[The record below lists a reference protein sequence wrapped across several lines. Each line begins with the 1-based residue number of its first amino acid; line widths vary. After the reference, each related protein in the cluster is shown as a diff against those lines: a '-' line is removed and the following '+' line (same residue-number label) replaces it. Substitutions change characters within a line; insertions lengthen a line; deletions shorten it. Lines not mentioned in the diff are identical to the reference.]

1 MEAETRMRTVSIAL
15 FILQIFS
22 TNAGSQSA
30 PPKTTAELAKYMGPD
45 RERLLYEGAK
55 KEGKVVWY
63 TSLTVYK
70 EVARFF
76 EARYPGVAVEVY
88 RAPAMNLVSRILS
101 ETQARR
107 FIFDAIETTPGSL
120 MLVRDNKL
128 LLPYNSPHL
137 ADYPEGSK
145 DKAPGGLFY
154 TTVDRESYA
163 GIGYNKNAIPSAS
176 VPKNFDDLLRPALKG
191 KMGIS
196 GEEIGTRVIGAM
208 LKEKGEG
215 FVKKLA
221 AQEIRHYALPA
232 LGLNELVVSGEVPL
246 TFTAVD
252 SNVRL
257 AAGRGAPVAWLP
269 GDLVPANAGSLAAS
283 LNTQHPHATLLF
295 IDLVIGPE
303 GQKLLSEKF
312 GYGSPRKEY
321 GFKRWY
327 PEQGLSSYEYAQTI
341 ERWNK
346 VLLQIAR
353 K

>member
-1 MEAETRMRTVSIAL
+1 MTTSILAVIISASL
-15 FILQIFS
+15 F
-22 TNAGSQSA
+22 GSAWCQPS
-30 PPKTTAELAKYMGPD
+30 PPKNAAELARYLGTD

-55 KEGKVVWY
+55 KEGKLVWY

-70 EVARFF
+70 EMAKFF
-76 EARYPGVAVEVY
+76 ETKYPGVTVELY
-88 RAPAMNLVSRILS
+88 RAPAVNLASRILS
-101 ETQARR
+101 EAQAKRY
-107 FIFDAIETTPGSL
+107 IVDAIETTPGSL

-145 DKAPGGLFY
+145 EKAPGGLFF

-163 GIGYNKNAIPSAS
+163 GIGYNKNGIPSAD
-176 VPKNFDDLLRPALKG
+176 VPKNFDDLLKPALKG
-191 KMGIS
+191 KIGIS
-196 GEEIGTRVIGAM
+196 NEEIGTRVIGAM
-208 LKEKGEG
+208 LKEKGDG

-221 AQEIRHYALPA
+221 SQDIKQYALPA

-257 AAGRGAPVAWLP
+257 AAARGAPVAWLP
-269 GDLVPANAGSLAAS
+269 GDLVPTNAGSLAAF
-283 LNTQHPHATLLF
+283 LHTQHPHAALLF
-295 IDLVIGPE
+295 IDFMIGPE
-303 GQKLLSEKF
+303 GQKLFAEKY

-327 PEQGLSSYEYAQTI
+327 PEQGLSTYEYANTI

-346 VLLQIAR
+346 ILLQISR

>member
-1 MEAETRMRTVSIAL
+1 MRIL
-15 FILQIFS
+15 FLVISFFLLIS
-22 TNAGSQSA
+22 TTSWSQSA
-30 PPKTTAELAKYMGPD
+30 PPKTAVDLAKYMAPD
-45 RERLLYEGAK
+45 RERVFYEGAK

-70 EVARFF
+70 EVAKAF
-76 EARYPGVAVEVY
+76 EAKYPGVTVEVY
-88 RAPAMNLVSRILS
+88 RAPAMNLVSRILG

-107 FIFDAIETTPGSL
+107 YIADAIETTPGSL

-137 ADYPEGSK
+137 GDYPEGSK
-145 DKAPGGLFY
+145 DKAPGGLVF

-163 GIGYNKNAIPSAS
+163 GIGYNKSVIPPVS
-176 VPKNFDDLLRPALKG
+176 VPKNFEDLLNPALKG
-191 KMGIS
+191 KIGIS
-196 GEEIGTRVIGAM
+196 AEEIGTRVVGAM
-208 LKEKGEG
+208 LKAKGET
-215 FVKKLA
+215 FVRKLA
-221 AQEIRHYALPA
+221 SQDIKQYALPA
-232 LGLNELVVSGEVPL
+232 LGLNELLASGEVPL

-257 AAGRGAPVAWLP
+257 AASRGAPVVWIP
-269 GDLVPANAGSLAAS
+269 GDLVPTNAGSLAA
-283 LNTQHPHATLLF
+283 LLHTQRPHAALLF
-295 IDLVIGPE
+295 IDFVIGPE

-327 PEQGLSSYEYAQTI
+327 PEQGLSTYEYVETI
-341 ERWNK
+341 EKWNK
-346 VLLQIAR
+346 LLVQIAR

>member
-1 MEAETRMRTVSIAL
+1 MKTSMLV
-15 FILQIFS
+15 ILIS
-22 TNAGSQSA
+22 AGLLGTAWCQTA
-30 PPKTTAELAKYMGPD
+30 QPKTAAELAKYLGSD

-55 KEGKVVWY
+55 KEGKIVWY

-70 EVARFF
+70 EMAKFF
-76 EARYPGVAVEVY
+76 EAKYPGVSVELY
-88 RAPAMNLVSRILS
+88 RAPAVNLASRILS
-101 ETQARR
+101 EAQAKRY
-107 FIFDAIETTPGSL
+107 IVDAIETTPGSL

-128 LLPYNSPHL
+128 LLPYTSPHL

-145 DKAPGGLFY
+145 DKASGGLFY

-163 GIGYNKNAIPSAS
+163 GIGYNKNAIAGAD
-176 VPKNFDDLLRPALKG
+176 VPKNFDDLLKPALKG

-196 GEEIGTRVIGAM
+196 NEEIGTRVVGAM
-208 LKEKGEG
+208 LKEKGDG
-215 FVKKLA
+215 FVRKLA
-221 AQEIRHYALPA
+221 GQDIKQYALPA
-232 LGLNELVVSGEVPL
+232 LGLNELVVSGEVPV

-257 AAGRGAPVAWLP
+257 AAARGAPVAWLP
-269 GDLVPANAGSLAAS
+269 GDLVPTNAGSLAAF
-283 LNTQHPHATLLF
+283 LHTQHPHAALLF
-295 IDLVIGPE
+295 IDFMIGPE
-303 GQKLLSEKF
+303 GQKLFAEKY

-327 PEQGLSSYEYAQTI
+327 PEQGLSTYEYANTI

-346 VLLQIAR
+346 ILLQISR

>member
-1 MEAETRMRTVSIAL
+1 MKVIFTAI
-15 FILQIFS
+15 FIYQILATS
-22 TNAGSQSA
+22 VWSQTA
-30 PPKTTAELAKYMGPD
+30 PPKTAVDLAKYMGMD
-45 RERLLYEGAK
+45 RERILYDGAK

-70 EVARFF
+70 EVAKAF
-76 EARYPGVAVEVY
+76 ETKYPGVAVEVY

-101 ETQARR
+101 ETQSRR
-107 FIFDAIETTPGSL
+107 YIVDAIETTPGSL

-137 ADYPEGSK
+137 AEYPDGSK
-145 DKAPGGLFY
+145 DKAPGGLFF

-163 GIGYNKNAIPSAS
+163 GIGYNKNVIPSGS
-176 VPKNFDDLLRPALKG
+176 VPKNFDELLKPALKG
-191 KMGIS
+191 KIGVS
-196 GEEIGTRVIGAM
+196 GEEIGTRMIGAM

-221 AQEIRHYALPA
+221 TQDIKHYALPA

-257 AAGRGAPVAWLP
+257 AAARGAPVAWLP
-269 GDLVPANAGSLAAS
+269 GDLVPTNAGSLAAL

-295 IDLVIGPE
+295 IDFVIGPE

-327 PEQGLSSYEYAQTI
+327 PEQGLSSYEYAQTL
-341 ERWNK
+341 ERWNRL
-346 VLLQIAR
+346 LLQITR

>member
-1 MEAETRMRTVSIAL
+1 MRPVFIAFL
-15 FILQIFS
+15 VVQILS
-22 TNAGSQSA
+22 TAAWSQSA
-30 PPKTTAELAKYMGPD
+30 PPKTAAELAKYMGAD

-70 EVARFF
+70 EVAKFF
-76 EARYPGVAVEVY
+76 EAKYPGVTVEVY
-88 RAPAMNLVSRILS
+88 RAPAVNLVSRLLS
-101 ETQARR
+101 EAQTRR
-107 FIFDAIETTPGSL
+107 YIADAIETTPGSL

-163 GIGYNKNAIPSAS
+163 GIGYNKNAIPSGS
-176 VPKNFDDLLRPALKG
+176 VPKSFDDLLKPALKG
-191 KMGIS
+191 KIGIS

-215 FVKKLA
+215 FVRKLA
-221 AQEIRHYALPA
+221 AQDIKHYALPA
-232 LGLNELVVSGEVPL
+232 LGLNELLVSGEVPL
-246 TFTAVD
+246 TFTSVD
-252 SNVRL
+252 SNVRV
-257 AAGRGAPVAWLP
+257 AAARGAPVAWLP
-269 GDLVPANAGSLAAS
+269 GDLVPTNAGSLAAF
-283 LNTQHPHATLLF
+283 LHTQRPHATLLF

-303 GQKLLSEKF
+303 GQKLLSDKF
-312 GYGSPRKEY
+312 GYGSPRKDY

-346 VLLQIAR
+346 LLLQIAR

>member
-1 MEAETRMRTVSIAL
+1 MRAL
-15 FILQIFS
+15 FIAILICHILA
-22 TNAGSQSA
+22 THVGSQST
-30 PPKTTAELAKYMGPD
+30 PPKTAAELAKYLGAD
-45 RERLLYEGAK
+45 RERVLYEGAK

-70 EVARFF
+70 EVAKFF
-76 EARYPGVAVEVY
+76 EAKYPGVAVEVY
-88 RAPAMNLVSRILS
+88 RAPAMNLVSRILG

-107 FIFDAIETTPGSL
+107 FIFDTIETTPGSL

-145 DKAPGGLFY
+145 DKAPGGLFF

-163 GIGYNKNAIPSAS
+163 GIGYNRNAIPSAS
-176 VPKNFDDLLRPALKG
+176 VPKNFEDLLRPALKG
-191 KMGIS
+191 KIGIS

-208 LKEKGEG
+208 LKVKGES

-221 AQEIRHYALPA
+221 AQDIKHYALPA

-257 AAGRGAPVAWLP
+257 AAARGAPVTWLP
-269 GDLVPANAGSLAAS
+269 GDLVPTNAGSLAAS
-283 LNTQHPHATLLF
+283 LNTQRPHATLLF
-295 IDLVIGPE
+295 IDLLIGPE

-327 PEQGLSSYEYAQTI
+327 PEQGLSTYEYAQTI

-346 VLLQIAR
+346 LLLQVAR

>member
-1 MEAETRMRTVSIAL
+1 MTTSLLAILIVASLLESAWCQTGQPRTA
-15 FILQIFS
+15 
-22 TNAGSQSA
+22 
-30 PPKTTAELAKYMGPD
+30 AELAKYLGAD

-55 KEGKVVWY
+55 KEGKLVWY
-63 TSLTVYK
+63 TSLTIYK
-70 EVARFF
+70 EMAKFF
-76 EARYPGVAVEVY
+76 ETKYPGVTVDLY
-88 RAPAMNLVSRILS
+88 RAPAVNLASRILS
-101 ETQARR
+101 EAQAKRY
-107 FIFDAIETTPGSL
+107 IVDAIETTPGSL

-145 DKAPGGLFY
+145 DKAPGGLFF

-163 GIGYNKNAIPSAS
+163 GIGYNKSAIPSAD
-176 VPKNFDDLLRPALKG
+176 VPKNFDDLLKPALKG
-191 KMGIS
+191 KIGIS
-196 GEEIGTRVIGAM
+196 NEEIGTRVIGAM
-208 LKEKGEG
+208 LKEKGDG

-221 AQEIRHYALPA
+221 SQDIKQYALPA

-257 AAGRGAPVAWLP
+257 AAARGAPVAWLP
-269 GDLVPANAGSLAAS
+269 GDLVPTNAGSLAAF
-283 LNTQHPHATLLF
+283 LHTQHPHAALLF
-295 IDLVIGPE
+295 IDFMIGPE
-303 GQKLLSEKF
+303 GQKLFAEKY

-327 PEQGLSSYEYAQTI
+327 PEQGLSTYEYANTI

-346 VLLQIAR
+346 ILLQISR

>member
-1 MEAETRMRTVSIAL
+1 MRSVFLAL
-15 FILQIFS
+15 FIFQIFS
-22 TNAGSQSA
+22 TAAWSQST
-30 PPKTTAELAKYMGPD
+30 PPKTAAELARYMGAD

-70 EVARFF
+70 EVAKFF
-76 EARYPGVAVEVY
+76 EAKYPGVTVEVY
-88 RAPAMNLVSRILS
+88 RAPAVNLVSRVLS
-101 ETQARR
+101 EAQTRR
-107 FIFDAIETTPGSL
+107 YIADAIETTPGSL

-163 GIGYNKNAIPSAS
+163 GIGYNKNAIPSGS
-176 VPKNFDDLLRPALKG
+176 VPKSFDDLLKPALKG
-191 KMGIS
+191 KIGIS

-215 FVKKLA
+215 FVRKLA
-221 AQEIRHYALPA
+221 SQEIKHYALPA
-232 LGLNELVVSGEVPL
+232 LGLNELLVSGEVPL
-246 TFTAVD
+246 TFTSVD
-252 SNVRL
+252 SNVRV
-257 AAGRGAPVAWLP
+257 AAARGAPVAWLP
-269 GDLVPANAGSLAAS
+269 GDLVPTNAGSLAAL
-283 LNTQHPHATLLF
+283 LNTQRPHATLLF

-303 GQKLLSEKF
+303 GQKLLSDKF
-312 GYGSPRKEY
+312 GYGSPRKDY

-346 VLLQIAR
+346 LLLQISR

>member
-1 MEAETRMRTVSIAL
+1 MKASILAILVSAAL
-15 FILQIFS
+15 L
-22 TNAGSQSA
+22 GSAWCQT
-30 PPKTTAELAKYMGPD
+30 PQPKTASELAKYLGPD

-55 KEGKVVWY
+55 KESKLVWY
-63 TSLTVYK
+63 TSLTIYK
-70 EVARFF
+70 ELAKFF
-76 EARYPGVAVEVY
+76 EVKYPGISVELY
-88 RAPAMNLVSRILS
+88 RAPAVNLASRILS
-101 ETQARR
+101 EAQARR
-107 FIFDAIETTPGSL
+107 YIVDVIETTPGSL

-145 DKAPGGLFY
+145 DKAPAGLFY

-163 GIGYNKNAIPSAS
+163 GIGYNRNAISSAD

-191 KMGIS
+191 KIGIS
-196 GEEIGTRVIGAM
+196 NEEIGTRVIGAI
-208 LKEKGEG
+208 LKEKGET

-221 AQEIRHYALPA
+221 GQEIKQYALPA
-232 LGLNELVVSGEVPL
+232 LGLNELIVSGEVPL

-257 AAGRGAPVAWLP
+257 AAARGAPVAWLP
-269 GDLVPANAGSLAAS
+269 GDLVPTNAGNLAAF
-283 LNTQHPHATLLF
+283 LHTPHPHAALLF
-295 IDLVIGPE
+295 IDFLIGPE
-303 GQKLLSEKF
+303 GQKLFSEKF

-346 VLLQIAR
+346 ILLQMSR

>member
-1 MEAETRMRTVSIAL
+1 MRAISII
-15 FILQIFS
+15 ILIIQILS
-22 TNAGSQSA
+22 TDVGAQGG
-30 PPKTTAELAKYMGPD
+30 PPKTAAELAKYMEAD
-45 RERLLYEGAK
+45 RERVLYEGAK

-70 EVARFF
+70 EVAKFF
-76 EARYPGVAVEVY
+76 EARYPGVTVEVY
-88 RAPAMNLVSRILS
+88 RAPAMNLVSRILG

-107 FIFDAIETTPGSL
+107 YIFDAIETTPGSL

-145 DKAPGGLFY
+145 DKAPGGLFF

-163 GIGYNKNAIPSAS
+163 GIGYNKNSIPSAT
-176 VPKNFDDLLRPALKG
+176 VPKNFDDLLNPALRG
-191 KMGIS
+191 KIGVS
-196 GEEIGTRVIGAM
+196 GEEIGTRVIGSM
-208 LKEKGEG
+208 LKAKGEG
-215 FVKKLA
+215 FLKKLA
-221 AQEIRHYALPA
+221 AQEIKHYALPA

-257 AAGRGAPVAWLP
+257 AAARGAPVAWLP
-269 GDLVPANAGSLAAS
+269 GDLVPTNAGSLAAS
-283 LNTQHPHATLLF
+283 LHTQRPHATLLF
-295 IDLVIGPE
+295 IDLLIGPV

-346 VLLQIAR
+346 LLLQIAR

>member
-1 MEAETRMRTVSIAL
+1 MKTLIMAILILVSLTANGWC
-15 FILQIFS
+15 Q
-22 TNAGSQSA
+22 TPQ
-30 PPKTTAELAKYMGPD
+30 PKTASDLAKFLGPD

-55 KEGKVVWY
+55 KEGKLVWY
-63 TSLTVYK
+63 TSLTIYK
-70 EVARFF
+70 ELAKFF
-76 EARYPGVAVEVY
+76 EAKYPGVSVEAY
-88 RAPAMNLVSRILS
+88 RAPAVNLASRILS
-101 ETQARR
+101 EAQAKRY
-107 FIFDAIETTPGSL
+107 IVDVIETTPGSL

-137 ADYPEGSK
+137 AGYPDGSK

-163 GIGYNKNAIPSAS
+163 GIGYNKNAVPSVD
-176 VPKNFDDLLRPALKG
+176 VPRNFDDLLKPALKG

-196 GEEIGTRVIGAM
+196 IEEIGTRVVGAM

-221 AQEIRHYALPA
+221 GQEIKQYALPA
-232 LGLNELVVSGEVPL
+232 LGLNELIVSGEVPL

-257 AAGRGAPVAWLP
+257 AAAKGAPLAWLP
-269 GDLVPANAGSLAAS
+269 GDLVPTNAGSLAAFLHTS
-283 LNTQHPHATLLF
+283 HPHAALLF
-295 IDLVIGPE
+295 IDLLIGPE
-303 GQKLLSEKF
+303 GQKLFSEKF

-346 VLLQIAR
+346 VLLQITR

>member
-1 MEAETRMRTVSIAL
+1 MKTSMLAVLISASL
-15 FILQIFS
+15 L
-22 TNAGSQSA
+22 GSAWCQSSQ
-30 PPKTTAELAKYMGPD
+30 PKTATELAKYLGPD

-55 KEGKVVWY
+55 KEGKIVWY

-70 EVARFF
+70 EMAKFF
-76 EARYPGVAVEVY
+76 EAKYPGVSVELY
-88 RAPAMNLVSRILS
+88 RAPAVNLASRILS
-101 ETQARR
+101 EAQAKRY
-107 FIFDAIETTPGSL
+107 IVDAIETTPGSL

-128 LLPYNSPHL
+128 LLPYTSPHL

-145 DKAPGGLFY
+145 DKASGGLFY

-163 GIGYNKNAIPSAS
+163 GIGYNKNAIPGAD
-176 VPKNFDDLLRPALKG
+176 VPKNFDDLLKPALKG
-191 KMGIS
+191 KIGIS
-196 GEEIGTRVIGAM
+196 NEEIGTRVVGAM
-208 LKEKGEG
+208 LKEKGDG
-215 FVKKLA
+215 FVRKLA
-221 AQEIRHYALPA
+221 GQDIKQYALPA

-257 AAGRGAPVAWLP
+257 AAARGAPVAWLP
-269 GDLVPANAGSLAAS
+269 GDLVPTNAGSLAAF
-283 LNTQHPHATLLF
+283 LHTQHPHAALLF
-295 IDLVIGPE
+295 IDFMIGPE
-303 GQKLLSEKF
+303 GQKLFAEKY

-327 PEQGLSSYEYAQTI
+327 PEQGLSTYEYANTI

-346 VLLQIAR
+346 ILLQISR